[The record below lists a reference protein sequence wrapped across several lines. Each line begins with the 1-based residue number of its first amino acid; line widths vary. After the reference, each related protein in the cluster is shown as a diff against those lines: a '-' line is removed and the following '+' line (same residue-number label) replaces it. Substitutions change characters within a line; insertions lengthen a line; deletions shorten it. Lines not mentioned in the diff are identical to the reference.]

1 MATKREMEMISLAA
15 ALVQN
20 TEAQELKARKMEEE
34 RKELERLEKEKK
46 EQEANE
52 RKEKNEEIGLEL
64 IRMVHEELIKMDK
77 SSSFQL
83 RLEIIF
89 EDHFEDDDEER
100 PGIKIL
106 YTSAFFDGYT
116 FLSKHFQL
124 KQEEWVTAVLN
135 WVEDYL
141 KGTGGKFLTELKREG
156 RTTMDFDDRSWYVII
171 TKT

>member
-20 TEAQELKARKMEEE
+20 TETQELKARKMEEE

-46 EQEANE
+46 EQEAIE
-52 RKEKNEEIGLEL
+52 RREKNEEIGLEL
-64 IRMVHEELIKMDK
+64 IRMVHEELIKIDK

-89 EDHFEDDDEER
+89 EDHFENEDEER
-100 PGIKIL
+100 PGIKI
-106 YTSAFFDGYT
+106 YSSAFFDGYT
-116 FLSKHFQL
+116 FLSNRFQFKL
-124 KQEEWVTAVLN
+124 EEWVTTVSK

-141 KGTGGKFLTELKREG
+141 KGTGGKFSSELKRTDL
-156 RTTMDFDDRSWYVII
+156 TTMDFDDRSWFVVI